1 MKAKMVALA
10 AAATVAVGLSGC
22 SYQSATAGVQ
32 GVVQK
37 GSFTGT
43 ADQTLIDCI
52 KPQENKNELN
62 NDVFW
67 YPAHQISWDARGEAN
82 VSEHASYLVVSSNEA
97 PANMLVPVVVTFS
110 LTQDCNLL
118 KKFHA
123 EIATKYHGW
132 INQDGTET
140 EGWKKLVDYTVG
152 QPLQATL
159 LRVAQKYP
167 WQKIWN
173 DGTVVQEFQNALLA
187 ELPDATKNRTNG
199 TEYFTGFQVQ
209 VFKPTPENPELVQAI
224 EQQQA
229 SVQQAQAAQAKG
241 VADAKAAEAKAEAD
255 TKAALAQTTL
265 AQQQALQKEAEINAY
280 GGIDGYLRHE
290 AIEKGINPYQP
301 TIAGV
306 VPTHQ

>member
-1 MKAKMVALA
+1 MKRKLAGITA
-10 AAATVAVGLSGC
+10 AAVAAVTLSSCG
-22 SYQSATAGVQ
+22 YQSATSGVQ
-32 GVVQK
+32 GVVQN
-37 GSFTGT
+37 GSFFGT
-43 ADQTLIDCI
+43 ADQNLIDCI

-62 NDVFW
+62 DTVNW

-97 PANMLVPVVVTFS
+97 PANMLVPVVVTFN

-123 EIATKYHGW
+123 DIGTKYQGW

-140 EGWKKLVDYTVG
+140 DGWKRLVDYTVG

-173 DGTVVQEFQNALLA
+173 DGAVVQEFQDALLA
-187 ELPDATKNRTNG
+187 ELPDATKKRTNG
-199 TEYFTGFQVQ
+199 TEYFTGFSVQ
-209 VFKPTPENPELVQAI
+209 VFKPTPENQQLVQAI

-229 SVQQAQAAQAKG
+229 SVQEAAAAQAKG

-255 TKAALAQTTL
+255 TTAAKAQTVL
-265 AQQQALQKEAEINAY
+265 AEQQARQKEAEINAY